1 MEYTYKGKTFTS
13 KDNKL
18 KVMRIVF
25 PIIAEYKK
33 RLFAELKDIDRSLI
47 LKYERNIA
55 LLKRDIERGTE
66 RKEDVTALETQL
78 ETETEKYET
87 DSAVQDIKNRVADV
101 HNDVLLQ
108 MAFDEKLMSSTI
120 KELLEGDFSVFDYGD
135 DEFYMFS
142 GKVLT
147 DFFLAMKQNKVT

>member
-47 LKYERNIA
+47 LRYDRNIA

-66 RKEDVTALETQL
+66 RKEDVTALKTQL

-101 HNDVLLQ
+101 HNDVL
-108 MAFDEKLMSSTI
+108 
-120 KELLEGDFSVFDYGD
+120 
-135 DEFYMFS
+135 
-142 GKVLT
+142 
-147 DFFLAMKQNKVT
+147 VTNGI